1 MESGVLSVLS
11 PIVCHGKRGQKMTD
25 IHNRKTREKRTLQK
39 IKSSPKISD
48 NNKTV
53 IQDFIKQVKAENASK
68 DRIHNYL
75 WALHKVC
82 KHTDIDLE
90 HADKDDL
97 IEVVGAINNNEL
109 GVRDYAPLSKEE
121 FRKTL
126 SKLYRAY
133 FDKPDLIDFMQIGV
147 KKKNQKNLKSE
158 EIPSPDDVKEMVDA
172 CRNSRDEALVMTL
185 WDTGGR
191 IEETLNLRWKDLDI
205 KRTSDTRQTFELRF
219 EESKTQ
225 PRKIPIADCVPSLRK
240 WMDEHPSPEGDSYI
254 FTKYEGNLDTKHAGS
269 EPVQYSTAHAALER
283 IRERV
288 DIDERV
294 NTNPHAFRKARAT
307 FFAAAGMQGNGLKQ
321 HFGWSDIQT
330 TEKYI
335 QLGRNQLD
343 SAYKEAVGIE
353 EDETEDLDKDKLKPG
368 KCRSCGWMVS
378 AAWSYCHNCGDTI
391 EGDNLL
397 SMLESDERSDKEK
410 EIRDIEKRIERL
422 KNS

>member
-1 MESGVLSVLS
+1 MMQSGE
-11 PIVCHGKRGQKMTD
+11 KMTD
-25 IHNRKTREKRTLQK
+25 IHNRTEREKRTLQK
-39 IKSSPKISD
+39 LKSSDDISD
-48 NNKTV
+48 SNKTV
-53 IQDFIKQVKAENASK
+53 IQDFIKQIKAENASK

-75 WALHKVC
+75 WSLHKVC
-82 KHTDIDLE
+82 KHTDLE
-90 HADKDDL
+90 LEDADKDDL
-97 IEVVGAINNNEL
+97 IDAVGQINNNEL
-109 GVRDYAPLSKEE
+109 GDTDYAPLSKSE
-121 FRKTL
+121 FRKSL

-133 FDKPDLIDFMQIGV
+133 FDSPDMIDFMQIGV
-147 KKKNQKNLKSE
+147 KKKNQKSLKSE
-158 EIPSPDDVKEMVDA
+158 EIPSPDDVKEMVDS
-172 CRNSRDEALVMTL
+172 CRNSRDEALIMTL

-191 IEETLNLRWKDLDI
+191 MGEVLNLQWQDLDI
-205 KRTSDTRQTFELRF
+205 ERTSESRQTFELRIT
-219 EESKTQ
+219 ESKTQ

-240 WMDEHPSPEGDSYI
+240 WMDEHPNAQGDSYI
-254 FTKYEGNLDTKHAGS
+254 FTKYEGNLATKEAGS
-269 EPVQYSTAHAALER
+269 EPVSYSAAR
-283 IRERV
+283 AAIARVRERA
-288 DIDERV
+288 DIDEKTR
-294 NTNPHAFRKARAT
+294 TNPHAFRKARAT
-307 FFAAAGMQGNGLKQ
+307 FFAAAGMQGNQLKD
-321 HFGWSDIQT
+321 HFGWSSIET

>member
-1 MESGVLSVLS
+1 
-11 PIVCHGKRGQKMTD
+11 MTD

-39 IKSSPKISD
+39 IKSSPDISAS
-48 NNKTV
+48 NKTV
-53 IQDFIKQVKAENASK
+53 IQDFIKQIKAENASK

-75 WALHKVC
+75 WGLHKIC
-82 KHTDIDLE
+82 KHTDIELE
-90 HADKDDL
+90 NADKDDL

-109 GVRDYAPLSKEE
+109 GDRDYAPVSKEE

-133 FDKPDLIDFMQIGV
+133 FDKPDVIDFMQIGV
-147 KKKNQKNLKSE
+147 KKKNQKKLKSE
-158 EIPSPDDVKEMVDA
+158 EIPSPDDVKEMVSS
-172 CRNSRDEALVMTL
+172 CRNSRDEAL
-185 WDTGGR
+185 
-191 IEETLNLRWKDLDI
+191 
-205 KRTSDTRQTFELRF
+205 
-219 EESKTQ
+219 
-225 PRKIPIADCVPSLRK
+225 IPIADCVPSLRK

-283 IRERV
+283 IRERA

-294 NTNPHAFRKARAT
+294 NTNPHAFRKGRAT

-353 EDETEDLDKDKLKPG
+353 EEDDTEDLDQDKLKPG